1 MDFEPLIPIEFY
13 VVGSTVRG
21 KADPA
26 DLDLVGVIP
35 NDKFRFYFGMDHKE
49 FQAAFKED
57 EKPDKLKRWK
67 AHCIGAK
74 IILESIFPYRKV
86 DIKIISE
93 SMLYAPNQKVSL
105 WELDKF
111 K

>member
-21 KADPA
+21 KKGPN

-35 NDKFRFYFGMDHKE
+35 NDKFKFYFSMTHQE
-49 FQAAFKED
+49 FQDAFKED
-57 EKPDKLKRWK
+57 EAPPKLRRWK
-67 AHCIGAK
+67 AHCKGAK
-74 IILESIFPYRKV
+74 IILESLFPYRKV
-86 DIKIISE
+86 DIKLIAK
-93 SMLYAPNQKVSL
+93 SMLYEPNQKTSL